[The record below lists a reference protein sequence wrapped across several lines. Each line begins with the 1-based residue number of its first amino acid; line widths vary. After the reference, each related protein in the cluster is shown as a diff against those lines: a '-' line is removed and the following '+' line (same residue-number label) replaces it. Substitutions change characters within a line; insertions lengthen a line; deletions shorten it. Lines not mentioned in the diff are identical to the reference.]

1 MNFVTD
7 PKLLEELNAGFN
19 PQGASAPSVDSQ
31 TQTAP
36 QEAETNWGIY
46 AKEDGSIMDTIGSG
60 LTRMGRA
67 TAAAM
72 VPSDDEDMSDYA
84 LARAR
89 RANAEY
95 KADAEKL
102 GVAGQVVAGAAT
114 YAPVI
119 AAGIANPLAGAAM
132 MGGATTADTLASQ
145 IDNNQDLDLNKAMGA
160 GIASAGVDLAT
171 MGLASR
177 GMNVAKE
184 LTSPVKRAIAGT
196 GVQAAQ
202 GATSNAASQAAIN
215 LGSGRPWNE
224 GLTEAAVIGGVAG
237 GGLHA
242 TLSGLNHSTG
252 TQPNKGGQK
261 ATEDQVK
268 FETKDGITPTGDYRN
283 QVYEYANQR
292 HQYDEDINNIDI
304 EDTAGLDAAVNA
316 KVGMALNNGTASAIQ
331 GTAKLLDKFKVPKT
345 INFWDMEVG
354 NGISGQTAGNV
365 ARDWFNF
372 SDKDLLKAGE
382 SIGRA
387 KQTLTGRTKAL
398 EEGEFEESFLRQMKD
413 SYDKAQNDILGR
425 AESNWRIVDNIRSQ
439 MTGAERPMRDSL
451 NILSRNLE
459 DYSKMVRDAN
469 LGKAPN
475 IDALRSVVESIE
487 VNAKKTGLRD
497 KLKSLVDDGE
507 QFDGITNL
515 ESALLFAK
523 GAQKV
528 APGIHRANPDPL
540 KASSQKADM
549 LDAAA
554 IATGQFWL
562 PVARRGLREIGGKR
576 SQARL
581 RGEKAQGEVVS
592 QSLARDPRPDFVNQA
607 AQRGDFKGAAD
618 EAAADLES
626 MGISTGQKDV
636 WGREAEP
643 EVTPVQE
650 TAPIQEAQVTP
661 EPEVD
666 VWGRPREFTDLT
678 GRGVREAE
686 AAKAEA
692 EAANAPVADPE
703 AEAQI
708 RFNLGERLAQ
718 DARVDAQRRA
728 PAPEPEPAFT
738 DKDSRRVDD
747 LQTKQNTDGL
757 TSSEARELESLTQRK
772 PKEEVKEVEP
782 EAPKKEGVKSSEL
795 ARKPIMDKIKDFK
808 ESSPEAKK
816 DPRLINEYTR
826 NKRLLADADK
836 AVSSKATS
844 LSISPE
850 EIWRV
855 IERQGGLESVF
866 KDGHSAERGL
876 NILIQKDKIDL
887 QRKAYEEAQKA
898 EEAAE
903 KVDAINKSNE
913 EAQKD
918 LDTMVAIDNL
928 KKDFISKG
936 ISTDTF
942 NAARARAERDIGPGY
957 TTEHLA
963 NMVRTVAKERA
974 EAAKQAQKNE
984 ATKAAEAKAAAKE
997 AQRKAEREA
1006 AKAAAA
1012 KAAADKEVKREAEK
1026 AAANKA
1032 KLDAEAKKA
1041 AKERDAEAIR
1051 KAKEAKR
1058 DEERRAE
1065 KAKAEAK
1072 SAQLKA
1078 ERDLEKAKREQ
1089 KAAENEAKREA
1100 EKAKREAEKKAEKAA
1115 IVVRT
1120 MQNSWDD
1127 IFGYAQALGLD
1138 SEPEIRK
1145 VLKDAMNPGNKQRK
1159 QFKALS
1165 EGKERELYNKID
1177 NFIEEQQKAYERALS
1192 APKTEQPAELGEW
1205 RKKVA
1210 DLKKR
1215 RARVANSND
1224 WQTKKAEDR
1233 KSAAEKII
1241 KEEEANTKRLEDE
1254 ASQAAEEVKVAEEVI
1269 KETKTAKK
1277 ANQERIEKAVEE
1289 AFEGKD
1295 MDSDVIIEAGTQLFE
1310 KLAARVNSEDSPDYD
1325 KLKAIMNVVERNT
1338 KVPKYR
1344 TGERNPSRALM
1355 LSQKALFDGLAR
1367 KAEFPNN
1374 PEYWLS
1380 TTERDLIGEA
1390 FTGKQGTKEYGSMY
1404 QRLRAGLF
1412 EDESTREYVR
1422 FPIEALNR
1430 KIASLRKRA
1439 ENTTELGE
1447 GAINVQDIK

>member
-132 MGGATTADTLASQ
+132 MGGATTADSLAAQ
-145 IDNNQDLDLNKAMGA
+145 IDNNQDLDLNSAIAAGA
-160 GIASAGVDLAT
+160 ASAGVDLAT

-196 GVQAAQ
+196 GIQATQ
-202 GATSNAASQAAIN
+202 GATSNAAAQAAIN
-215 LGSGRPWNE
+215 LASGRPWNE
-224 GLTEAAVIGGVAG
+224 GLTEAAAIGGVAG

-252 TQPNKGGQK
+252 TPPNKGGQK

-304 EDTAGLDAAVNA
+304 DDTNGLDAAVNA

-345 INFWDMEVG
+345 INFWDMDVG
-354 NGISGQTAGNV
+354 NGINSQPVGNI

-398 EEGEFEESFLRQMKD
+398 EQGEFEESFLRQMKD

-425 AESNWRIVDNIRSQ
+425 AESNWRTVDNIRSQ

-475 IDALRSVVESIE
+475 TDALRAVVESIE

-523 GAQKV
+523 GSQKV

-554 IATGQFWL
+554 VATGQFWL
-562 PVARRGLREIGGKR
+562 PIARRGLREIGGKR

-636 WGREAEP
+636 WGREAEAA
-643 EVTPVQE
+643 PVQE
-650 TAPIQEAQVTP
+650 TAPIQEAPVTP

-692 EAANAPVADPE
+692 EAANAPVVDPE

-772 PKEEVKEVEP
+772 PKPEVKEAEP
-782 EAPKKEGVKSSEL
+782 EAPKKEGVKASEL
-795 ARKPIMDKIKDFK
+795 ARKPISDKIKEFK
-808 ESSPEAKK
+808 ELSPEAKK
-816 DPRLINEYTR
+816 DPQLINEFTR
-826 NKRLLADADK
+826 NRRLLSDADK
-836 AVSSKATS
+836 AVSSKATAMS
-844 LSISPE
+844 VPQE
-850 EIWRV
+850 DIWRI

-876 NILIQKDKIDL
+876 NILMQKDKIDL
-887 QRKAYEEAQKA
+887 QRKADIEAKNA
-898 EEAAE
+898 EDAADSVNTE
-903 KVDAINKSNE
+903 SGKGETTSTDEVDTGKVIED
-913 EAQKD
+913 
-918 LDTMVAIDNL
+918 M

-936 ISTDTF
+936 VSGETF
-942 NAARARAERDIGPGY
+942 EAAQVRAEQTLGPDY
-957 TTEHLA
+957 TPTQLA
-963 NMVRTVAKERA
+963 NVVKLLAKE
-974 EAAKQAQKNE
+974 K
-984 ATKAAEAKAAAKE
+984 
-997 AQRKAEREA
+997 A
-1006 AKAAAA
+1006 AKA
-1012 KAAADKEVKREAEK
+1012 RE
-1026 AAANKA
+1026 
-1032 KLDAEAKKA
+1032 EAKKTSKA
-1041 AKERDAEAIR
+1041 AKT
-1051 KAKEAKR
+1051 
-1058 DEERRAE
+1058 
-1065 KAKAEAK
+1065 
-1072 SAQLKA
+1072 STP
-1078 ERDLEKAKREQ
+1078 
-1089 KAAENEAKREA
+1089 AATPT
-1100 EKAKREAEKKAEKAA
+1100 
-1115 IVVRT
+1115 VGRT
-1120 MQNSWDD
+1120 MQDSWND
-1127 IFGYAQALGLD
+1127 IHGYAQTLGVD
-1138 SEPEIRK
+1138 AEPEIRK
-1145 VLKDAMNPGNKQRK
+1145 ALKSAMNSGNKDRAK
-1159 QFKALS
+1159 FKALS
-1165 EGKERELYNKID
+1165 EAKERELYNKVD
-1177 NFIEEQQKAYERALS
+1177 DFIAEQQKAYERALA

-1215 RARVANSND
+1215 RARVSNFND
-1224 WQTKKAEDR
+1224 WQTKKADAR
-1233 KSAAEKII
+1233 KAIAEKAI
-1241 KEEEANTKRLEDE
+1241 KEEEARTKRLE
-1254 ASQAAEEVKVAEEVI
+1254 AE
-1269 KETKTAKK
+1269 AKK
-1277 ANQERIEKAVEE
+1277 ADDEAKAAEKAIKDAEE
-1289 AFEGKD
+1289 AKAAEQKKMEEAVEKAFEEKD
-1295 MDSDVIIEAGTQLFE
+1295 MDADVIVEAGSQLFE
-1310 KLAARVNSEDSPDYD
+1310 KLAARVNSTDSPDYN
-1325 KLKAIMNVVERNT
+1325 KLKAIMTVVERNLPVT
-1338 KVPKYR
+1338 KLK
-1344 TGERNPSRALM
+1344 TGERNQAKALL

-1390 FTGKQGTKEYGSMY
+1390 YTGKQGTKEYGSMY

-1430 KIASLRKRA
+1430 KIKNLRKRA